1 MPGTRWTYPQST
13 PTAHPGQAW
22 SRCQVCGGGLATM
35 AVMIA
40 AWGSPNSNP
49 SVFCQCA
56 TLDRAGM
63 FFGLALNTLSKNR
76 YLGSIKDF
84 VPLS

>member
-1 MPGTRWTYPQST
+1 M
-13 PTAHPGQAW
+13 
-22 SRCQVCGGGLATM
+22 CGGGLATM

-63 FFGLALNTLSKNR
+63 FLGLALNTLSKNR
-76 YLGSIKDF
+76 YLGSIKGF